1 MTSPQSPAA
10 QMIAAKLKELG
21 LFFESLSC
29 GWVDAETRIKMLRDE
44 DALELACFF
53 SQIGWQ
59 VEVEGR
65 VVRARVGAA

>member
-1 MTSPQSPAA
+1 VTAPASPAGK
-10 QMIAAKLKELG
+10 MIAAKLAELG

-29 GWVDAETRIKMLRDE
+29 GWVDAEARIKMLRDE
-44 DALELACFF
+44 DAIEVAEFF
-53 SQIGWQ
+53 SRLGWQ